1 WGATDVFVVA
11 GSPTLAV
18 RAAVAA
24 DPALHLVT
32 DGDPPEA
39 ELYVLTGDTGYHG
52 TRRNL
57 ERVLVEAP
65 DAVVLVANLLWPA
78 GRRDVLPG
86 VGTEGPS
93 IHRDGLTPAG
103 VGAGSVDAA
112 EEAGGEENG
121 VLTAVE
127 DVLAE
132 AAESWTL
139 GLVPVLGGLGVLARD
154 GAAFAEELWETL
166 LPWTTSELL
175 AGLERN
181 RVALLSRVLDLDP
194 APAQR
199 AEQVRELGALLGF
212 AVIGRFWLAHHALFD
227 RIRVVDRPLLLLNL
241 LLLAPVA
248 LVPAVA
254 GLIADYGDRTPAVV
268 LYAAVVAVAAGAQLG
283 VWLWA
288 SHGNRLTAEPEPED
302 DSPRRTTAGLA
313 LACGAFA
320 VSVPL
325 AFVSTWA
332 AQACWLVAL
341 LPARWWLRWPG
352 TGRSRAAG
360 PGRRTRG

>member
-1 WGATDVFVVA
+1 MTALVDGRGPGPGGLGTGNEVVGGRWGGTREDPHAQPRLARAEPLLGPSRALLREVLEPVLRERGVRTVTVLGADPHAGLYAALGAHEVFVVA
-11 GSPTLAV
+11 GSPHLAV

-39 ELYVLTGDTGYHG
+39 ELYALTGDTGYHG
-52 TRRNL
+52 TRRDL

-86 VGTEGPS
+86 VGAEGPS

-132 AAESWTL
+132 ADESWTL
-139 GLVPVLGGLGVLARD
+139 GVVPVLGGLGVLARD

-181 RVALLSRVLDLDP
+181 RVALVSRVL
-194 APAQR
+194 
-199 AEQVRELGALLGF
+199 ELE
-212 AVIGRFWLAHHALFD
+212 
-227 RIRVVDRPLLLLNL
+227 
-241 LLLAPVA
+241 
-248 LVPAVA
+248 
-254 GLIADYGDRTPAVV
+254 
-268 LYAAVVAVAAGAQLG
+268 YAATAAAREAADHQ
-283 VWLWA
+283 
-288 SHGNRLTAEPEPED
+288 NRLTRCLRELDAAWDEIADLRAETRTP
-302 DSPRRTTAGLA
+302 PRTL
-313 LACGAFA
+313 
-320 VSVPL
+320 
-325 AFVSTWA
+325 
-332 AQACWLVAL
+332 
-341 LPARWWLRWPG
+341 
-352 TGRSRAAG
+352 RSRLRLRLVKSA
-360 PGRRTRG
+360 